1 MADRKRWKQVGASGA
16 FTLMELLVVI
26 AILSLLAALSFP
38 VMGSVTR
45 RAKSGATDTLL
56 EKIALALASYES
68 DFGDYPPTSLKAF
81 GIRNNGVNEGPESLL
96 RCLTT
101 QSRQGPY
108 LDFAESDLVN
118 TDDDEVSDSVT
129 GSIIAVETAFE
140 IGDAFGNP
148 LVYFHSRDYENARLG
163 RYRSLGG
170 DRIVATPA
178 KSETTGQ
185 FHGFGKFQLWS
196 VGSDGQS
203 QDGANGSDDV
213 VGWD

>member
-1 MADRKRWKQVGASGA
+1 
-16 FTLMELLVVI
+16 VVI
-26 AILSLLAALSFP
+26 AVLALLAALSFP
-38 VMGSVTR
+38 VMGSIQR
-45 RAKSGATDTLL
+45 RAKAGATDNLI

-81 GIRNNGVNEGPESLL
+81 GIRNNGVNEGSESLL

-101 QSRQGPY
+101 QSKQGPY

-118 TDDDEVSDSVT
+118 TDGDEVSDSVT
-129 GSIIAVETAFE
+129 GTIIAVETAFE

-163 RYRSLGG
+163 RYQSLGG
-170 DRIVATPA
+170 ERIVAAPA
-178 KSETTGQ
+178 RSDVTGQ

-196 VGSDGQS
+196 VGADGQS
-203 QDGANGSDDV
+203 QDGAAGSDDV